1 MYDCRTE
8 ASGEVTLRT
17 TQFLDQLRK
26 NPTLKIMR
34 DELVSVLQEQLEKIG
49 IPPVSSLFQAF
60 RFMVGPGHF
69 PMISKCGPSLSK
81 AVGPF

>member
-1 MYDCRTE
+1 MVLDLFFRTE
-8 ASGEVTLRT
+8 RTQASGEVTLRT

-49 IPPVSSLFQAF
+49 IPPVRCFYAPLTVV
-60 RFMVGPGHF
+60 REH
-69 PMISKCGPSLSK
+69 
-81 AVGPF
+81 

>member
-1 MYDCRTE
+1 MYIGRTE

-49 IPPVSSLFQAF
+49 IPPVSFIFIHILRKTSSTF
-60 RFMVGPGHF
+60 
-69 PMISKCGPSLSK
+69 
-81 AVGPF
+81 

>member
-1 MYDCRTE
+1 MIRIKMYNCRTE

-49 IPPVSSLFQAF
+49 IPPVSSLFMSQT
-60 RFMVGPGHF
+60 
-69 PMISKCGPSLSK
+69 L
-81 AVGPF
+81 